1 MFHAVDLHTD
11 SLVDARLSSDKGL
24 DGPVKIA
31 KFHLTGDSFQAFK
44 ASLTKEDYVLVESC
58 ANAFW
63 FYDEIKDLV
72 KECYVLDVNKFK
84 NGNNKTDK
92 IDAKKLVKRLAYYV
106 IAHGDDSDLPL
117 VYVPS
122 KEVRELRGL
131 FSTYRL
137 NKKTMTQFKNR
148 IHSIL
153 KQNGIPLGKKEIF
166 GPAFQDELAK
176 LPIEG
181 TWRLQIETLF
191 RQYEAVE
198 KETAKVKK
206 LIYTLGYRLFP
217 RETEILLSIRG
228 FSPLTAF
235 ALMSDVVDVS
245 RFKSVKKFCAY
256 LRTAPKVRGS
266 NETVKIGSTNRYS
279 RSLTCSL
286 LTQSVQ
292 HFACAGQHLE
302 AFYARVKI
310 GKKPG
315 VYRMALI
322 RKVLVCAYHMLKRNT
337 LFYWTDSGLYQDKLR
352 ELERIGMSEEAVI
365 TTTAA

>member
-11 SLVDARLSSDKGL
+11 SLVDARLSSDKGFDDL
-24 DGPVKIA
+24 VKIA
-31 KFHLTGDSFQAFK
+31 KFNLTGNSFQAFK
-44 ASLTKEDYVLVESC
+44 ATLTKEDYVLVESC

-63 FYDEIKDLV
+63 LYDEIKDLI
-72 KECYVLDVNKFK
+72 KECYILDVNKFK
-84 NGNNKTDK
+84 SGNNKTDK

-106 IAHGDDSDLPL
+106 IAHGDDNDLPL

-153 KQNGIPLGKKEIF
+153 KQNGISFGKKEIF
-166 GPAFQDELAK
+166 GPTFQDELAK
-176 LPIEG
+176 LPIKG

-198 KETAKVKK
+198 KETAEIKK
-206 LIYTLGYRLFP
+206 MIHTLGCQLFP
-217 RETEILLSIRG
+217 REIEILVSIKG
-228 FSPLTAF
+228 FSPLTAI
-235 ALMSDVVDVS
+235 ALMSDVVDVN
-245 RFKSVKKFCAY
+245 RFKNAKKFCAY
-256 LRTAPKVRGS
+256 LRTAPKVRAS
-266 NETVKIGSTNRYS
+266 NETVRIGSTNRYS
-279 RSLTCSL
+279 RSLTCTL

-292 HFACAGQHLE
+292 HLACAGQHLE
-302 AFYARVKI
+302 AFYARVRV
-310 GKKPG
+310 GKKAG

-322 RKVLVCAYHMLKRNT
+322 RKVLVCAYHMLKKDT
-337 LFYWTDSGLYQDKLR
+337 LFYWADLGLYQDKLR
-352 ELERIGMSEEAVI
+352 ELKRITMSEELVI
-365 TTTAA
+365 TAAA